1 MGEAEPIGKPEVARQ
16 PSQTASESK
25 PQMNGILR
33 EGSAAK
39 PQSLNLLARKRVRR
53 VFGGV
58 REMWKIVLVLFMT
71 ALAILLARLA
81 YDAPMVQTRVG
92 QLIGNA
98 APAPLAPPLMYAGV
112 RG

>member
-39 PQSLNLLARKRVRR
+39 PQSLNLLAR
-53 VFGGV
+53 
-58 REMWKIVLVLFMT
+58 
-71 ALAILLARLA
+71 LA